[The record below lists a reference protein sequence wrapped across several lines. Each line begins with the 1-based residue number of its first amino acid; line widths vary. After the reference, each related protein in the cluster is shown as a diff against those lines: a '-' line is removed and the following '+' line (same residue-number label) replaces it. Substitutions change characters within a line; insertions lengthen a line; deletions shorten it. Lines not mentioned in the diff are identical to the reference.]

1 MKENLINERTAVWL
15 DSFEGITLKQ
25 KFLLLDYFVEP
36 QNLFEN
42 FSSDAEFI
50 KAVIGDANYN
60 KMAYL
65 KSDDYIDRIIE
76 SYQKEG
82 IGFVSRYSDKYSNLL
97 RQITKPPLILY
108 YKGDLNLLNTFCISI
123 VGTRHCTHY
132 GADCARKFGRELAEN
147 DVTIVSGLA
156 TGIDTFAHEGALV
169 SGKTIS
175 VFAGGVDIIFPTA
188 NEKLAEHIEKDGLI
202 VSEFKP
208 RTPTKSYN
216 FPLRNRIIAGLSRG
230 ILIVEA
236 SNKSGTMHTKEYAIS
251 ENRDVF
257 CIPGNINSP
266 ASQGTNRLIRNQEGI
281 CVIDPNDILNHYYLA
296 PKVKL
301 EKAQTQYEGLMGDI
315 YNILDV
321 EIHDFETLKE
331 KTQADTKTLNQT
343 LTKMEIKGIIKKLAG
358 NKYELK
364 R

>member
-1 MKENLINERTAVWL
+1 MKKNLNNERTSIWL

-25 KFLLLDYFVEP
+25 KFLLLDYFIEP

-42 FSSDAEFI
+42 FSSNAEFI

-60 KMAYL
+60 KMSYA
-65 KSDDYIDRIIE
+65 KSEEYIDRIIE
-76 SYQKEG
+76 SYQKAK
-82 IGFVSRYSDKYSNLL
+82 IGFVSRYNDKYSNLL
-97 RQITKPPLILY
+97 KQIAKPPLVLY
-108 YKGDLNLLNTFCISI
+108 YKGDVSLLNTFCISI

-132 GADCARKFGRELAEN
+132 GADCARKFGKELAEN
-147 DVTIVSGLA
+147 DITIISGLA
-156 TGIDTFAHEGALV
+156 TGIDTFAHEGALS

-175 VFAGGVDIIFPTA
+175 VFAGGVDVIFPTA
-188 NEKLAEHIEKDGLI
+188 NTKLAEDIEKSGLI

-208 RTPTKSYN
+208 NTPTKSYN

-236 SNKSGTMHTKEYAIS
+236 SNRSGTMHTKEYAIS

-257 CIPGNINSP
+257 CIPGNINSY
-266 ASQGTNRLIRNQEGI
+266 ASQGTNRLIRNQEAI
-281 CVIDPNDILNHYYLA
+281 CVIDPIDILNHYYFT
-296 PKVKL
+296 PKIKKENV
-301 EKAQTQYEGLMGDI
+301 QTRFDGLMGDV
-315 YNILDV
+315 YNYLKV
-321 EIHDFETLKE
+321 ESMDFETLKE
-331 KTQADTKTLNQT
+331 KTLADTKTLNQI

-364 R
+364 T